1 MSADAE
7 PVGSL
12 TTGRGRGALA
22 YALAFAVIVLD
33 QASKWWLLNILH
45 FGPGSS
51 ITLIGPL
58 RLTFV
63 YNQGISFGLF
73 QGEGAGRWLLAAF
86 STAVAIALIVWA
98 RRATR
103 LWLTVGIGLVI
114 GGAVGN
120 LIDRVLTGRV
130 VDFVD
135 VSAMMFPWVFNVAD
149 SAISIG
155 VVVLILDQLFTPT
168 PKPPAQSAP

>member
-1 MSADAE
+1 MTADAQ
-7 PVGSL
+7 PVNSL
-12 TTGRGRGALA
+12 TSGRGRGALA
-22 YALAFAVIVLD
+22 YALAFAIIVMD

-51 ITLIGPL
+51 ITLIGPV

-63 YNQGISFGLF
+63 YNQGISFGLL
-73 QGEGAGRWLLAAF
+73 QGEGIGRWLLAAF
-86 STAVAIALIVWA
+86 SGAVAIALIVWA
-98 RRATR
+98 RKVNR
-103 LWLTVGIGLVI
+103 LWLTLGIGLVI
-114 GGAVGN
+114 GGAIGN

-135 VSAMMFPWVFNVAD
+135 VSAMLFPWVFNVAD

-155 VVVLILDQLFTPT
+155 VVILLLDQLFTPSQKPT
-168 PKPPAQSAP
+168 P